1 LKKLIFIISILFSI
15 QLTYSNS
22 TFDTIISHVQ
32 DERIN
37 DIVEFENFYILSGS
51 IIDGNYFT
59 SYVIKIDKKGTIIKD
74 TIFDNSSVSIRI
86 HRVDNEIVLFRS
98 KGFTSP
104 NQAYIIFTK
113 MDTSLNIIFEKQLPF
128 PLELYPS
135 RYNVTMSSD
144 SNFVISGSTN
154 TYSSPPPNLNVFLYK
169 VSLNGD
175 SLNSLFMHDSL
186 SYFRTCYDVAEKDKR
201 NFAFI
206 SHFNAYYSALGVVLI
221 VDSCLNILDTVNIPD
236 DLYEGFSPKLV
247 DDSIF
252 IICTG
257 KLDSDYIY
265 ISKIKETGHIIKS
278 RSFGKNNS
286 LAWPSYQNSLAISN
300 DNIYF
305 LVNVDFCLANPFLG
319 LGVPS
324 SIMIGK
330 LDSDLNTKW
339 LQFHGG
345 DYYYHAYNIKAT
357 SDGGCILI
365 GTLNDTINHNN
376 NRNIFIVKLDS
387 NGSSTW
393 SRNIKISEP

>member
-1 LKKLIFIISILFSI
+1 
-15 QLTYSNS
+15 
-22 TFDTIISHVQ
+22 
-32 DERIN
+32 
-37 DIVEFENFYILSGS
+37 
-51 IIDGNYFT
+51 
-59 SYVIKIDKKGTIIKD
+59 
-74 TIFDNSSVSIRI
+74 
-86 HRVDNEIVLFRS
+86 
-98 KGFTSP
+98 
-104 NQAYIIFTK
+104 
-113 MDTSLNIIFEKQLPF
+113 
-128 PLELYPS
+128 
-135 RYNVTMSSD
+135 
-144 SNFVISGSTN
+144 
-154 TYSSPPPNLNVFLYK
+154 
-169 VSLNGD
+169 
-175 SLNSLFMHDSL
+175 MHDSL

-286 LAWPSYQNSLAISN
+286 LAGPSYQNSLAISN

-393 SRNIKISEP
+393 SRNIKISEPNVNVFPNPVSDYLNISIAIAAFNERISEITIFNIQGNEILHKQVNENSTKINMSRLKKGIYVLEGVTGTGKYFRRKIIKE